1 MLALSTA
8 DTNIHYLGQAGLKTL
23 QGLNV
28 AYLDGTYNEAAYTTD
43 PKDMDSFTGC
53 RHYTKV
59 SRSPLR
65 PSGFVRQHSRDIFGN
80 AESWCSNAG

>member
-8 DTNIHYLGQAGLKTL
+8 DTNIHYLGPAGLKTL

-28 AYLDGTYNEAAYTTD
+28 AYLDGTYSEPAYSSD
-43 PKDMDSFTGC
+43 PKDMDSTFGC

-59 SRSPLR
+59 STAPLL
-65 PSGFVRQHSRDIFGN
+65 SQ
-80 AESWCSNAG
+80 